1 MIKRLISPAILSL
14 AGILSLTTP
23 ASSQNTSTM
32 EKQQITQTITHIFA
46 GTDARNWDRVSAAMA
61 AQVRLDYT
69 SLAGGEPVTLS
80 PEQIT
85 SAWAQVL
92 PGFSSTHHQIGN
104 FDISIDGNTA
114 SAHFHGLALHYLPHP
129 EGDYWLAGGTY
140 DLTLSKTSGH
150 WLVEGMTFNLR
161 EQSGNLNLPAAAAE
175 SLKNGKTPATRAA
188 SAEASKAV
196 DKFFARLEGMDI
208 PGFLKVWADGGQQIM
223 PLSPKGFPT
232 QLDGKEAI
240 HNQYKGLPENF
251 ASMRFPHEI
260 FPTADPNTVIVK
272 YTGEIALKAGG
283 RYDNIYIGVFETRDG
298 QVTQFTEYFDPEILA
313 TAFGIKLQDN
323 FNVQKASTRKVS
335 FNSEGLVLKGTLHL
349 PAAFDESK
357 QYTGVVVTG
366 SWTTV
371 KEQMPD
377 GYAARLAEQGYVALS
392 FDFRNYGES
401 EGQPRNY
408 EDPALKAADIVNAS
422 RYLQGLPFVADEK
435 VGGLAICASA
445 GYMAQALTEGAP
457 IQAATFVAPW
467 LHNGEIVKL
476 IYGGKEGVEAK
487 ITKAEEAK
495 ARFAKTGTADY
506 VPAISTSNPEAA
518 MYGDFDYYLNAERGA
533 IPAWGN
539 QFAVMAWKGWL
550 TFDPLSMAP
559 RISTPI
565 NIVHSQA
572 AAVPMGTEQFYQNLS
587 GDKNIT
593 WLDNVQQFDFYDQE
607 PYTSD
612 AVTSAARWFS
622 QHLD

>member
-1 MIKRLISPAILSL
+1 
-14 AGILSLTTP
+14 
-23 ASSQNTSTM
+23 M
-32 EKQQITQTITHIFA
+32 EKQEIQKTITTLFSQ
-46 GTDARNWDRVSAAMA
+46 TDARNWDVVLASMA
-61 AQVRLDYT
+61 EAVHLDYT
-69 SLAGGEPVTLS
+69 SLAGGEPATLS
-80 PEQIT
+80 SEQIT

-104 FDISIDGNTA
+104 FDISINGNSA
-114 SAHFHGLALHYLPHP
+114 RAHFHGLALHYLPHP

-140 DLTLSKTSGH
+140 ELRLSKAGGQ
-150 WLVEGMTFNLR
+150 WLVDGMTFHLR
-161 EQSGNLNLPAAAAE
+161 EQSGNLQLPAAAAQ
-175 SLKNGKTPATRAA
+175 SLKSGNTPETRSIAP
-188 SAEASKAV
+188 EAQEAV
-196 DKFFARLEGMDI
+196 NQFFSHLEDMDI
-208 PGFLKVWADGGQQIM
+208 PAFISRWTPDARQVM
-223 PLSPKGFPT
+223 PLSPKGFPA
-232 QLDGKEAI
+232 QLKGKDAI
-240 HNQYKGLPENF
+240 YTQYKGLPENF
-251 ASMRFPHEI
+251 SSMHFPHQI
-260 FPTADPNTVIVK
+260 YPTTDPNTVIVM
-272 YTGEIALKAGG
+272 YTGEIALKTGG
-283 RYDNIYIGVFETRDG
+283 RYDNIYIGVFETEKG
-298 QVTQFTEYFDPEILA
+298 KISTFTEYFDPEIL
-313 TAFGIKLQDN
+313 TEAFGSDLQDN
-323 FNVQKASTRKVS
+323 FNVQQTTTRSVS
-335 FNSEGLVLKGTLHL
+335 FSSEGLALKGTLHL
-349 PAAFDESK
+349 PAAFDKRS

-377 GYAARLAEQGYVALS
+377 TYATKLAEQGYVALT

-408 EDPALKAADIVNAS
+408 EDPTMKATDIVNAS
-422 RYLQGLPFVADEK
+422 RYLQSLPYIAEEK

-467 LHNGEIVKL
+467 LHNGEIVNL

-487 ITKAEEAK
+487 ITKAEAAK

-550 TFDPLSMAP
+550 TFDPVNMAP

-572 AAVPMGTEQFYQNLS
+572 AAVPMGTEQFYQNLP

-593 WLDNVQQFDFYDQE
+593 WLDDVQQFDFYDQE

-612 AVTSAARWFS
+612 AAASAARWFS